1 MEPYQRGD
9 CRSSMHDQRQS
20 DNPITPPSPAE
31 QSAEVAKRW
40 YIAEPLPVQRGW
52 LVYTLDFVLATLQGC
67 VAEPHK
73 VKRTGGWLFLGV
85 IVRAVMGAFQALIM
99 LLANIPIVSSW
110 VETVARVYSRDPFG
124 FFLRA
129 CYWKAKLGYLG
140 QDTIIDQN
148 VEIWGGRSVS
158 IGSRCHIDT
167 SVRLAAGEQ
176 RHGQHG
182 YIRVGNYVHL
192 GPGVHIAGRG
202 GVTIR
207 NFVGVMA
214 NAHLYSATGVIEDP
228 SDPGKLI
235 SMSHMAPPELQQVVE
250 GPIVVEDYALL
261 GMATLIMPRVRVG
274 RGAIVHAHA
283 EVTRDVP
290 AFANFGGIPRGKR
303 IGWRMPRRQSPQ
315 WSPREPVVYHGDKN
329 GPLIREV
336 LDAGDHDT
344 IESVMSLHFGAFTE
358 GMTTQLGR
366 SFVHDYYIAMV
377 TSPACSLWV
386 AEKDGQVVGFLG
398 CTTDRHHF
406 EQSNRSGRIRLLAL
420 WRLLTFRLS
429 PVAVL
434 RAVRKQKLSRAFGD
448 DAELLSIV
456 VAPKGRRLGLGKR
469 FLDIWLEK
477 LGQSG
482 QSSYIVFTDNPE
494 GISFYE
500 KYGGEELFK
509 FSMSGLWSACYRFRI
524 NKDALKKAESQ
535 S

>member
-1 MEPYQRGD
+1 MQD
-9 CRSSMHDQRQS
+9 TSNKN
-20 DNPITPPSPAE
+20 NPITSATDE
-31 QSAEVAKRW
+31 AAEVAKRW
-40 YIAEPLPVQRGW
+40 YIADPPTVSRGW

-73 VKRTGGWLFLGV
+73 VKRTQGWLLIGT
-85 IVRAVMGAFQALIM
+85 IVRLVMAIMQAVIM
-99 LLANIPIVSSW
+99 LLARIPLVSSW
-110 VETVARVYSRDPFG
+110 VETLARVYSRDAFG

-140 QDTIIDQN
+140 QDTIIDQY
-148 VEIWGGRSVS
+148 VEIWGARSVS
-158 IGSRCHIDT
+158 IGTRCHIDT

-182 YIRVGNYVHL
+182 YIRVGNFVHL

-228 SDPGKLI
+228 HDPGLLI
-235 SMSHMAPPELQQVVE
+235 SMSHMAPPDQQRVLE
-250 GPIVVEDYALL
+250 GPIVIEDYALL
-261 GMATLIMPRVRVG
+261 GMSTRVMPRVRIG
-274 RGAIVHAHA
+274 RGAIIHANA
-283 EVTRDVP
+283 ELTRDVP

-303 IGWRMPRRQSPQ
+303 IGWRTPRRQSPR
-315 WSPREPVVYHGDKN
+315 WYPREPVVFKDGQG
-329 GPLIREV
+329 GPVIREV
-336 LDAGDHDT
+336 IEAGDHDS
-344 IESVMSLHFGAFTE
+344 IESVMALHFEAFSE

-366 SFVHDYYIAMV
+366 SFVHDYYLAMV
-377 TSPACSLWV
+377 ASPTCSLWV
-386 AEKDGQVVGFLG
+386 AEKDGRIVGFLG

-406 EQSNRSGRIRLLAL
+406 EQSNRSGRIRLLAM
-420 WRLLTFRLS
+420 WRLMTFRLS

-434 RAVRKQKLSRAFGD
+434 RAVRKQKLSRVFDD

-456 VAPKGRRLGLGKR
+456 VAPSGRRLGLGKR
-469 FLDIWLEK
+469 FLDIWLSK
-477 LGQSG
+477 LEEAG

-509 FSMSGLWSACYRFRI
+509 FSMSGLWSACYRFRTSGGSP
-524 NKDALKKAESQ
+524 NLAERIS
-535 S
+535 